1 MANHSHTPGD
11 GSLDVFA
18 ILDAANDLLDRVD
31 FSRLLT
37 DEIMTANSRV
47 STLAGRARLV
57 QTRLATRVQELSD
70 EKRVAPPE
78 DILGRENGM
87 GNEAAARISRYAK
100 LLADFPAF
108 KSALSDGAIS
118 DGHLDALA
126 THVRLLA
133 PTDQTLCLASDSQLA
148 RIARNRPVEE
158 FRRHLAALRRQA
170 DDRNKVP
177 QAKRVERRNTMS
189 GGVGDDLSRWVFNLN
204 LDPIAGERLNTALT
218 VEMRRLRNSGELDP
232 EIADH
237 PERLRAVALSNLVSV
252 GFQTGKQA
260 PSDAAVVEV
269 GILIDAETFANGLHE
284 HTVCET
290 RTGLQVDVDTAKRLA
305 CAGCSYRAVL
315 DADGIIIDL
324 SAHVRLATPEH
335 RRALRTMYRT
345 CAVYGCHTPFHRCE
359 IHHIQPYNGSNTILS
374 NLAPLCVRH
383 HHLVH
388 DKGWTA
394 HLTDKRVLTLRNP
407 NGDWDTPQPLRP
419 LTDTPT
425 ATPTPTG
432 TTTHPGTTTG
442 TGAGASS
449 PPGNRPG
456 RPPDRRPGRPP
467 GEPPGRAPDE
477 VPPDLFSTL
486 A

>member
-1 MANHSHTPGD
+1 MFSLQGTDPDHLHKPSDTP
-11 GSLDVFA
+11 
-18 ILDAANDLLDRVD
+18 
-31 FSRLLT
+31 
-37 DEIMTANSRV
+37 
-47 STLAGRARLV
+47 
-57 QTRLATRVQELSD
+57 
-70 EKRVAPPE
+70 
-78 DILGRENGM
+78 
-87 GNEAAARISRYAK
+87 
-100 LLADFPAF
+100 
-108 KSALSDGAIS
+108 LSDGAIS

-126 THVRLLA
+126 THLRLLT
-133 PTDQTLCLASDSQLA
+133 PTDQSICLTTGTELA
-148 RIARNRPVEE
+148 RVARARPVEE

-177 QAKRVERRNTMS
+177 QAKRAERRNTMT
-189 GGVGDDLSRWVFNLN
+189 GGIGDDLHRWVFNLN

-237 PERLRAVALSNLVSV
+237 PDRLRAVALSNLVSV
-252 GFQTGKQA
+252 GFQTGKHA
-260 PSDAAVVEV
+260 PTDGAVVEV
-269 GILIDAETFANGLHE
+269 GILIDAETFANGIHE

-290 RTGLQVDVDTAKRLA
+290 RSVLQVDVDTAKRLA

-324 SAHVRLATPEH
+324 SNHVRLATPEQ
-335 RRALRTMYRT
+335 RRSLRTMYRT
-345 CAVYGCHTPFHRCE
+345 CAVHGCHTPFHRCE
-359 IHHIQPYNGSNTILS
+359 IHHITPYNGSNTVLA

-394 HLTDKRVLTLRNP
+394 HLSDKRVLTLRNP

-419 LTDTPT
+419 LTDNPTGAPT
-425 ATPTPTG
+425 ATPPRSGTG
-432 TTTHPGTTTG
+432 TTTGAGTGSGWTTG
-442 TGAGASS
+442 TETGS
-449 PPGNRPG
+449 PPGHRPG

-467 GEPPGRAPDE
+467 GQPPGSPRGRAPDE

>member
-1 MANHSHTPGD
+1 MSNPTTDPTGD
-11 GSLDVFA
+11 ADVFA
-18 ILDAANDLLDRVD
+18 ILAAANDLLTRVD

-37 DEIMTANSRV
+37 DEIMTANTAV

-57 QTRLATRVQELSD
+57 QTQLATRVQQLSD

-78 DILGRENGM
+78 DILGRGNGM
-87 GNEAAARISRYAK
+87 GNEAAARISRHAR
-100 LLADFPAF
+100 LLIDFPAF
-108 KSALSDGAIS
+108 ASALSDGAIS
-118 DGHLDALA
+118 ESHLDALA
-126 THVRLLA
+126 THLRLLT
-133 PTDQTLCLASDSQLA
+133 PTDQTFCLASDRQLA
-148 RIARNRPVEE
+148 NVARNRPVEE

-189 GGVGDDLSRWVFNLN
+189 GGVGDDLTRWVFNLN
-204 LDPIAGERLNTALT
+204 LDPVAGERLNTALT

-237 PERLRAVALSNLVSV
+237 PDRLRAVALSNLVSV
-252 GFQTGKQA
+252 GFQTGRHA
-260 PSDAAVVEV
+260 PTDAAVVEV
-269 GILIDAETFANGLHE
+269 GILIDAETFANGVHE

-290 RTGLQVDVDTAKRLA
+290 RTGLQVDVETAKRLA

-324 SAHVRLATPEH
+324 SKHVRLATPEH

-345 CAVYGCHTPFHRCE
+345 CAVHGCHTPFHRCE
-359 IHHIQPYNGSNTILS
+359 IHHIQPYNGSNTVLA

-407 NGDWDTPQPLRP
+407 NGDWDQPQPLRP
-419 LTDTPT
+419 LTDNPAQGTV
-425 ATPTPTG
+425 APTG
-432 TTTHPGTTTG
+432 TRSGTGTTPGSGPGSGSRT
-442 TGAGASS
+442 TS
-449 PPGNRPG
+449 PPGQP
-456 RPPDRRPGRPP
+456 PGRPP
-467 GEPPGRAPDE
+467 GSPPGQPPGRAPDE

>member
-1 MANHSHTPGD
+1 MTDHTHTPGD

-18 ILDAANDLLDRVD
+18 ILSAANDLLDRVD

-37 DEIMTANSRV
+37 DEIMTANTAV

-57 QTRLATRVQELSD
+57 QTRLASRVQELSD
-70 EKRVAPPE
+70 EKRTAPPE
-78 DILGRENGM
+78 DILGRGNGM
-87 GNEAAARISRYAK
+87 GGEAAARISRYAT

-108 KSALSDGAIS
+108 KTALSDGAIS
-118 DGHLDALA
+118 DGHLDALT
-126 THVRLLA
+126 THLRLLTTA
-133 PTDQTLCLASDSQLA
+133 DQTLCLASGESLA
-148 RIARNRPVEE
+148 RVARGRPVEE

-189 GGVGDDLSRWVFNLN
+189 GGVGDDLTRWRFTLD

-218 VEMRRLRNSGELDP
+218 VEMRRLRNSKELDP

-237 PERLRAVALSNLVSV
+237 PDRLRAVALSNLVSV
-252 GFQTGKQA
+252 GFQTGRRA
-260 PSDAAVVEV
+260 PSDGAVVEV
-269 GILIDAETFANGLHE
+269 GILIDADTWANGVHE

-290 RTGLQVDVDTAKRLA
+290 RTGVQVDVDTAKRLA
-305 CAGCSYRAVL
+305 CAGWSYRAVL

-324 SAHVRLATPEH
+324 SNHVRLATDDH

-359 IHHIQPYNGSNTILS
+359 IHHITPYDGFNTLLA

-419 LTDTPT
+419 LADTPT
-425 ATPTPTG
+425 SGTG
-432 TTTHPGTTTG
+432 TGTG
-442 TGAGASS
+442 TGAGG
-449 PPGNRPG
+449 PPG
-456 RPPDRRPGRPP
+456 RPPDRSPGRPP
-467 GEPPGRAPDE
+467 GSPPGRSPDE

>member
-1 MANHSHTPGD
+1 MSNPTNPTSGD
-11 GSLDVFA
+11 LDVFA
-18 ILDAANDLLDRVD
+18 ILSAANDLLTQVD

-37 DEIMTANSRV
+37 DEIMTANTAV

-57 QTRLATRVQELSD
+57 QTRLASRVQELSD

-78 DILGRENGM
+78 DILGRGNGM
-87 GNEAAARISRYAK
+87 GNDAAARINRHAK
-100 LLADFPAF
+100 LLTDFPAF
-108 KSALSDGAIS
+108 STALSDGAIS

-126 THVRLLA
+126 THLRLLT
-133 PTDQTLCLASDSQLA
+133 PTDQTLCLASGESLA
-148 RIARNRPVEE
+148 RVARGRPVEE

-170 DDRNKVP
+170 DDRNQVP
-177 QAKRVERRNTMS
+177 QAKRAERRNTMS
-189 GGVGDDLSRWVFNLN
+189 GGIGDDLTRWRFTLD

-237 PERLRAVALSNLVSV
+237 PDRLRAVALGNLVSV
-252 GFQTGKQA
+252 GFQTGRQA
-260 PSDAAVVEV
+260 PTDGAVAEV
-269 GILIDAETFANGLHE
+269 GILIDAETWANGVHE

-290 RTGLQVDVDTAKRLA
+290 RTGVQVDIETAKRLA

-324 SAHVRLATPEH
+324 SAHVRLATAEH
-335 RRALRTMYRT
+335 RRSLRTMYRT

-359 IHHIQPYNGSNTILS
+359 IHHIQPYNGFNTVLA

-394 HLTDKRVLTLRNP
+394 HITDKRVLTLRNP
-407 NGDWDTPQPLRP
+407 NGDWDQPQPLRP
-419 LTDTPT
+419 LADNPSHGTSTQ
-425 ATPTPTG
+425 
-432 TTTHPGTTTG
+432 TTTGPTTTTG
-442 TGAGASS
+442 TGTRPGS
-449 PPGNRPG
+449 PPGH
-456 RPPDRRPGRPP
+456 PPARPP
-467 GEPPGRAPDE
+467 GSPPGRAPDE

>member
-1 MANHSHTPGD
+1 MDNPAGDPG
-11 GSLDVFA
+11 SDVFA

-37 DEIMTANSRV
+37 DEITTANSRV

-78 DILGRENGM
+78 DILGRGNGM
-87 GNEAAARISRYAK
+87 GNQAAARISRYAK

-126 THVRLLA
+126 THLRLLS
-133 PTDQTLCLASDSQLA
+133 PTDQTFCLASDSHLA
-148 RIARNRPVEE
+148 RVARNRPVEE

-170 DDRNKVP
+170 DDRNNVP
-177 QAKRVERRNTMS
+177 QAKRVERRNTMT
-189 GGVGDDLSRWVFNLN
+189 GGVGDDLTRWVFNLN
-204 LDPIAGERLNTALT
+204 LDPVAGERLNTALT

-237 PERLRAVALSNLVSV
+237 PDRLRAVALSNLVSV

-260 PSDAAVVEV
+260 PTDGAVVEV
-269 GILIDAETFANGLHE
+269 GILIDAETFANGTHE

-290 RTGLQVDVDTAKRLA
+290 RTGVPVDVETAKRLA

-324 SAHVRLATPEH
+324 SAHVRLATTEH
-335 RRALRTMYRT
+335 RLALRAMYRT

-359 IHHIQPYNGSNTILS
+359 IHHITPYNGHNTILA

-388 DKGWTA
+388 DQGWTA

-425 ATPTPTG
+425 ATPHGSAAGTQTG
-432 TTTHPGTTTG
+432 TQTG
-442 TGAGASS
+442 TGS
-449 PPGNRPG
+449 PPGQPPG
-456 RPPDRRPGRPP
+456 SPPAQPPGGPPARPP
-467 GEPPGRAPDE
+467 GQTPGRAPDE

>member
-1 MANHSHTPGD
+1 MSNPTNPTSGD
-11 GSLDVFA
+11 VDVFA
-18 ILDAANDLLDRVD
+18 ILSAANDLLTQVD

-37 DEIMTANSRV
+37 DEIMTANTAV

-57 QTRLATRVQELSD
+57 QTRLASRVQELSD
-70 EKRVAPPE
+70 EKRTAPPE

-87 GNEAAARISRYAK
+87 SNEAAARISRYAK

-108 KSALSDGAIS
+108 KAALSDGAIS

-126 THVRLLA
+126 THLRLLTTA
-133 PTDQTLCLASDSQLA
+133 DQTLCLATGESLA
-148 RIARNRPVEE
+148 RVARNRPVEE

-177 QAKRVERRNTMS
+177 VAKRVERRNTMS
-189 GGVGDDLSRWVFNLN
+189 GGVGDDLTRWMFTLN

-218 VEMRRLRNSGELDP
+218 VEMRRLRNSKELDP

-237 PERLRAVALSNLVSV
+237 PDRLRAVALSNLVSV
-252 GFQTGKQA
+252 GFQTGRHA
-260 PSDAAVVEV
+260 PTDAAVAEV
-269 GILIDAETFANGLHE
+269 GILIDAETFANGVHE

-290 RTGLQVDVDTAKRLA
+290 RTGLQVDVETAKRLA

-324 SAHVRLATPEH
+324 SNHVRLATDEH
-335 RRALRTMYRT
+335 RLALRAMYRT

-359 IHHIQPYNGSNTILS
+359 IHHIQPYNGINTILA

-407 NGDWDTPQPLRP
+407 NGDWDQPQPLRP
-419 LTDTPT
+419 LDDTPSSG
-425 ATPTPTG
+425 TG
-432 TTTHPGTTTG
+432 TQTTTRTG
-442 TGAGASS
+442 TGS
-449 PPGNRPG
+449 PPGSSPGRLPDQRPG
-456 RPPDRRPGRPP
+456 RQPGS
-467 GEPPGRAPDE
+467 PPGRAPDD